1 MKRKTYFQWPTTF
14 FQLNGCQ
21 IEVIGTEP
29 LCFGKG
35 NEKSWEKNCW
45 QKQKGEIN
53 CLQALEEKNKKNIR
67 QKSTKVWPSHCIQ
80 TRLFLLPATRGEL
93 RRSLYN
99 LKTARDTVIRILS
112 RYHLID
118 TMTLN
123 LLAESKFHFNFPSKQ
138 QKSYVSD
145 KLS

>member
-1 MKRKTYFQWPTTF
+1 MKRKTYLQWSTTF
-14 FQLNGCQ
+14 FQFNGCQ

-53 CLQALEEKNKKNIR
+53 CLQALEGKNKKH
-67 QKSTKVWPSHCIQ
+67 KTKVSKSMAESLHSDQ
-80 TRLFLLPATRGEL
+80 AFFASGDQRGASEV
-93 RRSLYN
+93 SLYN
-99 LKTARDTVIRILS
+99 LKTARDTAIRILS

-123 LLAESKFHFNFPSKQ
+123 LLAESKFHFNFFPQSK
-138 QKSYVSD
+138 K
-145 KLS
+145 KKN